1 MSTED
6 PAQSAAH
13 AGGTASDIPVE
24 PQSLEWMR
32 RLVAIP
38 SISGTSNLG
47 VIELIEAEFAR
58 YGYTGQRTY
67 NADQTARTCG
77 LPCPQLMAQPRA
89 AS

>member
-13 AGGTASDIPVE
+13 AGGTASDIPIE

-47 VIELIEAEFAR
+47 VIELTRRNSRATGTPVSAPITRIRPRESV
-58 YGYTGQRTY
+58 GYRT
-67 NADQTARTCG
+67 R
-77 LPCPQLMAQPRA
+77 
-89 AS
+89 S

>member
-6 PAQSAAH
+6 PAQSAVH

-58 YGYTGQRTY
+58 YGYAGQRTY
-67 NADQTARTCG
+67 NADQT
-77 LPCPQLMAQPRA
+77 RA
-89 AS
+89 NLWVTVPAADG